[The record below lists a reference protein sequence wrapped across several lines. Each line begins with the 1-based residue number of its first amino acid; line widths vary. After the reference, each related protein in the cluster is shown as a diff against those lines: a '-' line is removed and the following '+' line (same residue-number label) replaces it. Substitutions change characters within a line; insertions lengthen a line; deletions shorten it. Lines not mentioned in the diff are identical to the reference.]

1 MASSC
6 EHPSARGRYH
16 WALTQNPSS
25 VWVDHQGVHI
35 ANWGARLLHG
45 VWRASCDHLKDEMF
59 DESPVR
65 QMCRPMQ
72 WTFHFS
78 GAWRAY
84 CQSAGVNITAYFG
97 VSSDDIFGTD
107 AMIDTG

>member
-1 MASSC
+1 ML
-6 EHPSARGRYH
+6 HGYH
-16 WALTQNPSS
+16 WALTSNPSS
-25 VWVDHQGVHI
+25 IWVDHQGVHI
-35 ANWGARLLHG
+35 ANWGARPLHG

-65 QMCRPMQ
+65 QRCRSMQ
-72 WTFHFS
+72 WEFFFFGS
-78 GAWRAY
+78 WRAF